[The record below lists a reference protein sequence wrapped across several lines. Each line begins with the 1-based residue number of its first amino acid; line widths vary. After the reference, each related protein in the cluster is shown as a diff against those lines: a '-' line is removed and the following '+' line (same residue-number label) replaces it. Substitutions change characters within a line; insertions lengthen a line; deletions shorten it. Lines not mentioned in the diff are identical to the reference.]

1 MFYVLW
7 IAVGII
13 FQPTTIFK
21 LFVLLFIIKLNA
33 RSNIL
38 KNNYLRK
45 ILYIIPKEQKQIFLL
60 GDFNVNLL
68 NYNQHSPSNY
78 FVDSLA
84 SNYFMQ
90 FILQPTGITCHSKI
104 VVDNIYFLIL
114 LHIKQYL
121 VT

>member
-33 RSNIL
+33 RSNIF

-60 GDFNVNLL
+60 GDFNINLL